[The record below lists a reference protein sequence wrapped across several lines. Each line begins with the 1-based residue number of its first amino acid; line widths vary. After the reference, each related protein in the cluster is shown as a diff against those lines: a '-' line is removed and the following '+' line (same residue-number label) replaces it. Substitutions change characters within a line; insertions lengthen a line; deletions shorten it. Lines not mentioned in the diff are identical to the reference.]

1 MDQSKKIT
9 RKLYDIIS
17 DSLSEIGSF
26 ISRNDEFHSP
36 KDQSDGHKDNSF
48 SQPFD
53 QSLEL
58 RESETVMLSKDEY
71 TKLKSDLSVLE
82 ESLHSSSKQNDE
94 YKKLLLDYD
103 ATMTYILEKEESM
116 NAEALSR
123 KLEEKEETLKN
134 LEAELKGYKE
144 REACLKNYIDAMQK
158 DLEKALER
166 AELYKIFGKEKIKE
180 LEDEKDRMIEA
191 ERQKN
196 DELCVRIDELM
207 KVVEERS
214 ADNMELI
221 EYCRYF
227 MSAPSK

>member
-1 MDQSKKIT
+1 MDTSKKLS
-9 RKLYDIIS
+9 RKIYDIIS

-26 ISRNDEFHSP
+26 ISRTEEFHSP
-36 KDQSDGHKDNSF
+36 KNQSSDQKDGSF

-58 RESETVMLSKDEY
+58 RENETVILGKDEY
-71 TKLKSDLSVLE
+71 NKLKMDLSVMG
-82 ESLHSSSKQNDE
+82 ESLQNSSKQNEE

-103 ATMTYILEKEESM
+103 KTMSCILEKEESM
-116 NAEALSR
+116 NVEVLSK
-123 KLEEKEETLKN
+123 KLDEKEEAIKK
-134 LEAELKGYKE
+134 LEHELGSYKD
-144 REACLKNYIDAMQK
+144 REESLKNYTEAMQK

-166 AELYKIFGKEKIKE
+166 AELYKMFGKEKIKE
-180 LEDEKDRMIEA
+180 LECEKDRMIEV

-196 DELCVRIDELM
+196 DELCTRINELM

-227 MSAPSK
+227 MGVSSK